1 MDGSQARGNCIRSN
15 QKSTVSVV
23 HKKVGGTRS
32 AGYAVKRIL
41 SEMTKIDKAVREG
54 KDNLDGSLAGGGAS

>member
-1 MDGSQARGNCIRSN
+1 M
-15 QKSTVSVV
+15 

-54 KDNLDGSLAGGGAS
+54 EDNLDGSLAGGGAL